1 MQQQFVEYPANPL
14 VRPLKAE
21 AALKMAK
28 QQASMLCLQH
38 GRRIALAVNDGCE
51 VVALA
56 VGQRHPFIIAA
67 LIMLACCRTKHVIL
81 RSPTAATAHT
91 TPHGDTRTNHPST
104 IAATPRR
111 RLGTQ
116 FTR

>member
-67 LIMLACCRTKHVIL
+67 LIMLACCQTNTSYCVHLQRP
-81 RSPTAATAHT
+81 RPTLPRMV
-91 TPHGDTRTNHPST
+91 TPAPTT